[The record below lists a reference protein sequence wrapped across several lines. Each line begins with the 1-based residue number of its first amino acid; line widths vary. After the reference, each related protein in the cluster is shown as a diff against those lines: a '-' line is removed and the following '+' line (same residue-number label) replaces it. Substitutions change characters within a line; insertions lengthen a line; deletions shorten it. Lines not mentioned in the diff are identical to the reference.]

1 MLDFKSV
8 TTFLFHIVSLDTFEI
23 LLDLDALNQP
33 FRARW
38 ATLLLHGV
46 RPPLFFQTGSSIPL
60 AKGLHLGRYFWQ
72 YGDGQRI
79 SEGPLDGGS
88 WGVLLFPHVS
98 SHFVSIEA
106 PEILP
111 QISGQSK
118 NHWGSTHAASECSNL
133 WAEH

>member
-46 RPPLFFQTGSSIPL
+46 RPPFFSRLVQAFPLLKVSTLAGTFGNMEMAKEFLKDRWMAVAGGYFSFPMFPLILFL
-60 AKGLHLGRYFWQ
+60 
-72 YGDGQRI
+72 
-79 SEGPLDGGS
+79 
-88 WGVLLFPHVS
+88 
-98 SHFVSIEA
+98 
-106 PEILP
+106 
-111 QISGQSK
+111 
-118 NHWGSTHAASECSNL
+118 
-133 WAEH
+133 